1 MLHAP
6 FSVLHTHYLFLNMF
20 KIILWHRYN
29 DNPFFIEYTKVKK
42 LSQGQT
48 WKNQDSNPG
57 SQGPKPSLFT
67 ITRMSRI
74 HRSDLLLSV
83 FPRNALR
90 VSQSLFLLFP
100 SSFMISVC
108 GRQCPTTITIA
119 LPSVR
124 ILCPHHL
131 AQLHKYHHAS
141 FFPLFCRF
149 YFIQSLKIIH
159 TASRDETFL

>member
-67 ITRMSRI
+67 ITRMSRGAWVAQSVKRPTSL
-74 HRSDLLLSV
+74 RSRSHGL
-83 FPRNALR
+83 
-90 VSQSLFLLFP
+90 
-100 SSFMISVC
+100 
-108 GRQCPTTITIA
+108 
-119 LPSVR
+119 
-124 ILCPHHL
+124 
-131 AQLHKYHHAS
+131 
-141 FFPLFCRF
+141 
-149 YFIQSLKIIH
+149 
-159 TASRDETFL
+159 